1 MNGYKRG
8 DEMSRLDVRCKV
20 DLPVSVIHTDTAGK
34 GIKEEKARF
43 SSLSLGGGFI
53 DYQSPVSESEIISLK
68 YDLPRH
74 GEFEILGEITRHEK
88 KGFATRFYNLNRDAK
103 LKLWDFIKDN
113 ITEEL
118 SCPYCGKK
126 SDQKLRQCD
135 DCGWNLNFYSQS
147 YIVEHEKESFI
158 KRVIHKS
165 KSFSLEDVYKIL
177 NFIDVEILKIG
188 KNLDINE
195 EFVGSSQGILNV
207 FSMIRKVAPTDIP
220 VLITG
225 ESGTGKE
232 LTAMAIHE
240 RSNRKDKPFVTIN
253 CAAIPENLLEAELF
267 GHEKGSF
274 TGAHASKIGKFEY
287 ADGGTIFLDEIGELS
302 SHLQSKLLRFLE
314 DKIVE
319 RIGAK
324 EGRKVDVRLI
334 AATNKDLKSA
344 IARDA
349 FRKDLFY
356 RLDVFNITLPPVRER
371 GEDKVILAR
380 YFLNKFAKEMNEA
393 KSFSSESIE
402 AVRGY
407 DWPGNVREIINKV
420 RRAVVMSRESSV
432 TPGDMDLHVPTVQV
446 DQLTSLKEVRY
457 SIEKQ
462 KLIEALKHC
471 NNNISKVAR
480 VLGISR
486 PSVYSLRK
494 KYNI

>member
-1 MNGYKRG
+1 
-8 DEMSRLDVRCKV
+8 MSRLDVRCKV
-20 DLPVSVIHTDTAGK
+20 DLPVAVILKNNGGK
-34 GIKEEKARF
+34 GVSEKKAKF
-43 SSLSLGGGFI
+43 TSLSLGGGFI
-53 DYQSPVSESEIISLK
+53 DFKTGVSEKNVIGLK

-74 GEFEILGEITRHEK
+74 GEFEILGEITRQEK
-88 KGFATRFYNLNRDAK
+88 SGFATRFYNLNRDAK
-103 LKLWDFIKDN
+103 IKLWDYIKDN
-113 ITEEL
+113 IKDDL
-118 SCPYCGKK
+118 SCPYCGNK
-126 SDQKLRQCD
+126 SVQKLRNCD
-135 DCGWNLNFYSQS
+135 KCGWNLNFYSQE
-147 YIVEHEKESFI
+147 YIVEHERESFI
-158 KRVIHKS
+158 NRLVQKS
-165 KSFSLEDVYKIL
+165 KSFSLEDMYNYYML

-195 EFVGSSQGILNV
+195 EFVGSSQSILNV
-207 FSMIRKVAPTDIP
+207 FSMIRKIAPTDIP

-232 LTAMAIHE
+232 LTAMALHE
-240 RSNRKDKPFVTIN
+240 RSNRKNKSFMTIN
-253 CAAIPENLLEAELF
+253 CAAIPDNLLEAELF

-274 TGAHASKIGKFEY
+274 TGAHAIKIGKFEY

-302 SHLQSKLLRFLE
+302 PNLQSKLLRFLE

-319 RIGAK
+319 KIGSN

-344 IARDA
+344 IAKGS

-356 RLDVFNITLPPVRER
+356 RLDVFNISLPPVRDR
-371 GEDKVILAR
+371 GEDKVILVR
-380 YFLNKFAKEMNEA
+380 YFLNKFSREMNVS
-393 KSFSSESIE
+393 KSFSTESID
-402 AVRGY
+402 AVKGY

-420 RRAVVMSRESSV
+420 RRAVVMSKDSEV
-432 TPGDMDLHVPTVQV
+432 TPADMDLTVPTMQT
-446 DQLTSLKEVRY
+446 DELTSLKEVRY
-457 SIEKQ
+457 SMEKQ

-471 NNNISKVAR
+471 NNNISKVSR

>member
-1 MNGYKRG
+1 
-8 DEMSRLDVRCKV
+8 MSRIDVRCKV
-20 DLPVSVIHTDTAGK
+20 DLPVSVILKNNGGK
-34 GIKEEKARF
+34 GISEKKAKF
-43 SSLSLGGGFI
+43 TSLSLGGGFV
-53 DYQSPVSESEIISLK
+53 DFKTGISDNKVVGLK

-74 GEFEILGEITRHEK
+74 GEFEILGEVTRQEK
-88 KGFATRFYNLNRDAK
+88 NGFATRFYNLNRDAK
-103 LKLWDFIKDN
+103 IKLWDYIKEN
-113 ITEEL
+113 IADDL

-126 SDQKLRQCD
+126 NDQKLRTCD
-135 DCGWNLNFYSQS
+135 ECGWNLNFYSQQ
-147 YIVEHEKESFI
+147 YIVEHERESFI
-158 KRVIHKS
+158 TRLVQKS
-165 KSFSLEDVYKIL
+165 RAFSLEDMYKTL
-177 NFIDVEILKIG
+177 NFIDVEILRIG

-240 RSNRKDKPFVTIN
+240 RSSRKNKAFMTIN
-253 CAAIPENLLEAELF
+253 CAAIPDNLLEAELF

-274 TGAHASKIGKFEY
+274 TGAHASKVGKFEY

-302 SHLQSKLLRFLE
+302 QGLQSKLLRFLE
-314 DKIVE
+314 DKVVE
-319 RIGAK
+319 KIGSN

-334 AATNKDLKSA
+334 AATNRDLKAA
-344 IARDA
+344 IAKGT

-356 RLDVFNITLPPVRER
+356 RLDVFNISLPPIRDR

-380 YFLNKFAKEMNEA
+380 YFLNKFSREMNLSR
-393 KSFSSESIE
+393 SFSTE
-402 AVRGY
+402 AIDAIRGY

-420 RRAVVMSRESSV
+420 RRAVVMSKDLVV
-432 TPGDMDLHVPTVQV
+432 TPDDMDLAVPAVQTEE
-446 DQLTSLKEVRY
+446 LTSLKEVRH
-457 SIEKQ
+457 SMEKQ

-471 NNNISKVAR
+471 NNNISKVSR

-494 KYNI
+494 KYNV